1 MELDNTQA
9 FKANMICDGQMNTP
23 KHARHFLDPLNN
35 NNKNMCFVYLI
46 ILCAYQHM
54 CDNMHESVGVLL

>member
-23 KHARHFLDPLNN
+23 KHETLAIS
-35 NNKNMCFVYLI
+35 LI
-46 ILCAYQHM
+46 L
-54 CDNMHESVGVLL
+54 